1 MKSFHKFILESRLD
15 LPPLPGSTPIPSDH
29 VRLYHQ
35 TSEDNLEK
43 IRKYG
48 IRLDKAKGVEGP
60 KSVYADEKGFY
71 GSPESHPTIEFSVP
85 KDRYQP
91 PFVKGTVEPKNIH
104 AVHYPWHSH
113 ARYMEN
119 DSEVREEVLAGRH
132 GDIAD
137 PHYQKAIRFI
147 KLKYGKTKNESTIR
161 LSPPSDSVKRFMD
174 DYHSVSSIHPSS
186 PNKRIIGNAVVELHP
201 MQNHVHF
208 SDILSLKPGSG
219 AGGNAVR
226 ILTDLADKHGV
237 VLKGFADPYKR
248 GQKGNYI
255 TQQSHLDKFYKKRG
269 FKIDKV
275 DGDTMAT
282 YTPKPQKIKLV
293 GFKRP
298 H

>member
-1 MKSFHKFILESRLD
+1 MKSFQMFVSEGRLD

-35 TSEDNLEK
+35 TSEQNLEQ
-43 IRKYG
+43 IRSKG

-71 GSPESHPTIEFSVP
+71 GSPENHPTIEFSVS
-85 KDRYQP
+85 KDRYNP
-91 PFVKGTVEPKNIH
+91 PFVKGTVEPENIIG
-104 AVHYPWHSH
+104 VHYPWHDR

-119 DSEVREEVLAGRH
+119 DSDVRNEVLAGH
-132 GDIAD
+132 HDDIAD
-137 PHYQKAIRFI
+137 PDHQKAIRFI
-147 KLKYGKTKNESTIR
+147 KLKYGKQKNESFIR

-174 DYHSVSSIHPSS
+174 DYHSVSSRHPSS

-201 MQNHVHF
+201 MQKHVHF

-226 ILTDLADKHGV
+226 TLTDLADKHGV
-237 VLKGFADPYKR
+237 VLKGFADPYQR

-269 FKIDKV
+269 FKIDKM
-275 DGDTMAT
+275 DGDTSVT
-282 YTPKPQKIKLV
+282 YIPKSK
-293 GFKRP
+293 
-298 H
+298 